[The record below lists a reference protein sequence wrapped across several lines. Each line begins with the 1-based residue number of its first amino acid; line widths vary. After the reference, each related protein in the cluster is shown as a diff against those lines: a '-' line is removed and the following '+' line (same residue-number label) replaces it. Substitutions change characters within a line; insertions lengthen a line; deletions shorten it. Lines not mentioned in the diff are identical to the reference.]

1 MTDVDTIHSDK
12 TIVASNVSRK
22 GIEIGTHRRMEGVI
36 STIVNGQQGE
46 LWTLF
51 LILGAAGQ
59 LATVRSF
66 APTLLNDADD
76 ETIAQHIQRAIAQRQ
91 RLESLRSRRHESSG
105 SSSISSSDSLISQE
119 RRAAAGN
126 LVTMRGGAAAPAL
139 TVVPNDD
146 SISGRGKKKVKPRAT
161 KKAQKTKY
169 GKTSEKNDKNNKR
182 HGGGTGGA
190 GGGTGVAV

>member
-12 TIVASNVSRK
+12 TIVASNVSRE
-22 GIEIGTHRRMEGVI
+22 GIVIGTHRRIEGGI
-36 STIVNGQQGE
+36 SEIVNEYQGV
-46 LWTLF
+46 LWTSF
-51 LILGAAGQ
+51 LNMGAAGQ
-59 LATVRSF
+59 VANVRMF

-91 RLESLRSRRHESSG
+91 RRERLESR
-105 SSSISSSDSLISQE
+105 SSSISSSGSLISQE

-126 LVTMRGGAAAPAL
+126 LVAMRGGAAAP

-169 GKTSEKNDKNNKR
+169 GKTSEKKDKNNKR

-190 GGGTGVAV
+190 GGGTGLAV